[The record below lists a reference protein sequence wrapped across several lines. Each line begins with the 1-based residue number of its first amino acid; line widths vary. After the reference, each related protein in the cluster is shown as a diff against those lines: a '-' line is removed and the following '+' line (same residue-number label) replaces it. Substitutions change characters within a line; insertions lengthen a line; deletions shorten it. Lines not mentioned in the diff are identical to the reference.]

1 MSVKNGNIYS
11 VIVGTGSY
19 IPDKTIPNK
28 SFLESEFYD
37 PNGEGYNK
45 SNDQI
50 IDDFGKI
57 TDISE
62 RRYITDDLVA
72 SDIALF
78 AAREALEVSGINGEE
93 LDYIIVAH
101 NFGDLRADNKV
112 LDTVPSLASRVK
124 RSLGIENPNA
134 IAYDILFGCP
144 GWVQGL
150 IQANYFLKSGD
161 ARRALV
167 IGVETLSRV
176 SDPHDRDS
184 MIYSDGAGATVLEAR
199 ASDAPVGI
207 LAHAMRTDSLKQ
219 AFLLSMGKSNR
230 QNIESSEL
238 YLKMDGRAV
247 YEYALTTVP
256 LVVKQSMDKA
266 GVGINDIDKFLFHQA
281 NAKMIE
287 AILKRTAK
295 QFGVKDLLPTVMPMT
310 ISWLGNSSVA
320 TIPTILDLLYKGKLE
335 EHESRSGDV
344 HVFASV
350 GAGMNVNSIVYRVP

>member
-1 MSVKNGNIYS
+1 MKNRRVYS

-19 IPDKTIPNK
+19 IPENTIPNK
-28 SFLESEFYD
+28 DFLESEFYD
-37 PNGEGYNK
+37 LNGEGYEK

-57 TDISE
+57 TDIAE
-62 RRYITDDLVA
+62 RRYIDDDLVA
-72 SDIALF
+72 SDIAFF
-78 AAREALEVSGINGEE
+78 AAREALEVSGIDGEE

-101 NFGDLRADNKV
+101 NFGDLRAENKV

-124 RSLGIENPNA
+124 QSLGIVNPDV

-150 IQANYFLKSGD
+150 IQADYFLKSGD
-161 ARRALV
+161 AKRALV
-167 IGVETLSRV
+167 IGVETLSRI

-184 MIYSDGAGATVLEAR
+184 MIYSDGAGAAVVEAR
-199 ASDAPVGI
+199 ESDEPVGI
-207 LAHAMRTDSLKQ
+207 LAHASRTDSLEQ

-256 LVVKQSMDKA
+256 LVVKRSIEKA
-266 GVGINDIDKFLFHQA
+266 GVGIADINKFLFHQA

-287 AILKRTAK
+287 AILKRTQK
-295 QFGVKDLLPTVMPMT
+295 QFGVKDLNPTVMPMT

-320 TIPTILDLLYKGKLE
+320 TIPTILDLLYKGKLG
-335 EHESRSGDV
+335 EHESKSGDI
-344 HVFASV
+344 HVLASV

>member
-1 MSVKNGNIYS
+1 MKNGKTFS

-19 IPDKTIPNK
+19 IPENTIPNK
-28 SFLESEFYD
+28 NFLQSEFYD
-37 PNGEGYNK
+37 LNGEGYDK

-57 TDISE
+57 TDIAE
-62 RRYITDDLVA
+62 RRYVNDDLVA
-72 SDIALF
+72 SDIAFF
-78 AAREALEVSGINGEE
+78 AARDALEASGIDGEE

-101 NFGDLRADNKV
+101 NFGDLRAENKV

-124 RSLGIENPNA
+124 QSLGIENPNV

-150 IQANYFLKSGD
+150 IQADYFLKSGD
-161 ARRALV
+161 AKRALV

-184 MIYSDGAGATVLEAR
+184 MIYSDGAGATLLEAKV
-199 ASDAPVGI
+199 SDTPVGI
-207 LAHAMRTDSLKQ
+207 LAHAARTDSLEQ

-230 QNIESSEL
+230 QNFESSEL
-238 YLKMDGRAV
+238 YLKMNGRAV

-256 LVVKQSMDKA
+256 IVVKQSIDKA
-266 GVGINDIDKFLFHQA
+266 GVAISDINKFLFHQA

-287 AILKRTAK
+287 AILKRTQR
-295 QFGVKDLLPTVMPMT
+295 QFGVRELNPTVMPMT

-335 EHESRSGDV
+335 EHESRSGDI